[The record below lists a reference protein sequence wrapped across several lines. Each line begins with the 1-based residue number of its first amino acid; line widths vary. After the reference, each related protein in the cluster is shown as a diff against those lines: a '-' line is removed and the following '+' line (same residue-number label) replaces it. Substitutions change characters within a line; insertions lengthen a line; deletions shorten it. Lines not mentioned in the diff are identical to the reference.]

1 MSVFVSGEMGIVKYI
16 GATEFAEG
24 TWLGV
29 QLKKPSKQ
37 NFTCLLASTVGIF
50 LWCKTLCIICM
61 KLQGV
66 KNFFLLLFYLS
77 SKKMMT

>member
-16 GATEFAEG
+16 GTTEFAEG

-37 NFTCLLASTVGIF
+37 NFTCVVYDGNFWYSA
-50 LWCKTLCIICM
+50 KLC
-61 KLQGV
+61 V
-66 KNFFLLLFYLS
+66 HA
-77 SKKMMT
+77 

>member
-16 GATEFAEG
+16 GTTEFAEG

-37 NFTCLLASTVGIF
+37 DFTCISYC
-50 LWCKTLCIICM
+50 LWWEYLYGAKFRGFCM
-61 KLQGV
+61 KL
-66 KNFFLLLFYLS
+66 
-77 SKKMMT
+77 

>member
-16 GATEFAEG
+16 GTTEFAEG

-37 NFTCLLASTVGIF
+37 NFTCIVYDGNF
-50 LWCKTLCIICM
+50 LYGAKLHVYICM
-61 KLQGV
+61 KLQGI
-66 KNFFLLLFYLS
+66 KDFFLLVFYLS
-77 SKKMMT
+77 ISLSKK

>member
-37 NFTCLLASTVGIF
+37 IFTCVFASTVG
-50 LWCKTLCIICM
+50 
-61 KLQGV
+61 
-66 KNFFLLLFYLS
+66 NFFMVQNFVYMHEAS
-77 SKKMMT
+77 RC

>member
-37 NFTCLLASTVGIF
+37 ILFVSFILDLYGA
-50 LWCKTLCIICM
+50 
-61 KLQGV
+61 KLGYKSQ
-66 KNFFLLLFYLS
+66 FF
-77 SKKMMT
+77 MDPTRP

>member
-29 QLKKPSKQ
+29 QLKKPSKH
-37 NFTCLLASTVGIF
+37 NFTCVFASTVEIASFAG
-50 LWCKTLCIICM
+50 
-61 KLQGV
+61 
-66 KNFFLLLFYLS
+66 
-77 SKKMMT
+77 